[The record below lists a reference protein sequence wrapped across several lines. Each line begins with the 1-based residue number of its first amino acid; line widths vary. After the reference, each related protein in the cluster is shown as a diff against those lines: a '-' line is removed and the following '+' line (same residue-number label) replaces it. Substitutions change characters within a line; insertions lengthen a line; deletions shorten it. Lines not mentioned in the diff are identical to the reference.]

1 MKYRIGRPWK
11 QGIPQKNKPNQ
22 KKKAGKNEKQCYNV
36 DPIGNILPRPFPP
49 LCSGRIDSFFK
60 IKTHLVDGGDAV
72 EDDELVEAVDEAE
85 DRVEAE
91 EGWWYRPELL
101 LL

>member
-1 MKYRIGRPWK
+1 MILF
-11 QGIPQKNKPNQ
+11 
-22 KKKAGKNEKQCYNV
+22 KK
-36 DPIGNILPRPFPP
+36 IL
-49 LCSGRIDSFFK
+49 S
-60 IKTHLVDGGDAV
+60 HLVDGGDAV

-101 LL
+101 LLL